1 MGGEKRGGTVRGLVR
16 RPGLPGKL
24 WDSDTPHCVLAWM
37 LWWGEGGLGYFR
49 GPGLEE
55 YVGLGARDGG
65 EGGLS
70 HLDHLFPSSLTGSL
84 TYWWLC
90 CLPLGL

>member
-1 MGGEKRGGTVRGLVR
+1 M
-16 RPGLPGKL
+16 
-24 WDSDTPHCVLAWM
+24 
-37 LWWGEGGLGYFR
+37 GYFR

-55 YVGLGARDGG
+55 CGGLGAQDGG